1 MVELSQLDLRYE
13 GCRLKSP
20 AVEARLLAG
29 IAQAGIQQPL
39 QGVELSSTRVLLDGF
54 KRLRCAQKLHL
65 STVPFVSLAPEE
77 ATGIVCL
84 LRAAN
89 DHALSL
95 LEQAR
100 FLDELKAGCGLSVAE
115 IAQQLSRSKAWVSLR
130 LGVLAE
136 LSPVVREALF
146 EGSFPVYSYL
156 YSLRPFRRLNGAAA
170 LDEFVTALRGQKLS
184 ARQIEQLA
192 HGFFRGPE
200 SFRQEIRKG
209 HLTLPLQQLKDLPD
223 DPDGCSEFERLFL
236 ADLEQAQKL
245 WVRLMTKSPDQ
256 RLSSRPFRAQAHLLC
271 AGLLSRL
278 PAFTKT
284 LQTLYDHCGQTSGGV
299 PPAPGRS
306 APSPNLS
313 PTATEP
319 KRRAADHCA
328 IRADAFEPSSPEL
341 DPRSGTIA
349 ATAPGVRWLRPAHD
363 GKASGRARPGG
374 QILYADAASA
384 GSGHLR
390 ADEPTL

>member
-1 MVELSQLDLRYE
+1 M
-13 GCRLKSP
+13 
-20 AVEARLLAG
+20 AA
-29 IAQAGIQQPL
+29 IAQVGIQQPL
-39 QGVELSSTRVLLDGF
+39 QGVELSGTRILLDGF
-54 KRLRCAQKLHL
+54 KRLRCAKKLHL

-77 ATGIVCL
+77 AAGIICL

-136 LSPVVREALF
+136 LSPVVKEALF
-146 EGSFPVYSYL
+146 DGSFPVYGYF
-156 YSLRPFRRLNGAAA
+156 YTLRPFRRLNGTAAI
-170 LDEFVTALRGQKLS
+170 DEFVTALRGKKLS

-200 SFRQEIRKG
+200 SFREQIRQG
-209 HLTLPLQQLKDLPD
+209 HLTLPLQQLKDLPH
-223 DPDGCSEFERLFL
+223 DPDGCSEFERLCL
-236 ADLEQAQKL
+236 VDLEQAQKVL
-245 WVRLMTKSPDQ
+245 VRLMTKSPDQ

-284 LQTLYDHCGQTSGGV
+284 LQTLYDHCGQT
-299 PPAPGRS
+299 
-306 APSPNLS
+306 
-313 PTATEP
+313 
-319 KRRAADHCA
+319 
-328 IRADAFEPSSPEL
+328 
-341 DPRSGTIA
+341 
-349 ATAPGVRWLRPAHD
+349 
-363 GKASGRARPGG
+363 
-374 QILYADAASA
+374 
-384 GSGHLR
+384 
-390 ADEPTL
+390 

>member
-1 MVELSQLDLRYE
+1 MNNHLDQPSGPAVVVELSQLDLRYE

-20 AVEARLLAG
+20 VVEARLLAA

-39 QGVELSSTRVLLDGF
+39 QGIELSSTRVLLDGF
-54 KRLRCAQKLHL
+54 KRVRCAKKLHL
-65 STVPFVSLAPEE
+65 STVSFVSLALEE
-77 ATGIVCL
+77 ATGIICL

-136 LSPVVREALF
+136 LSAVVREALF
-146 EGSFPVYSYL
+146 DGSFPVYSYL
-156 YSLRPFRRLNGAAA
+156 YTLRPFRRLNGSNA
-170 LDEFVTALRGQKLS
+170 LDEFVTALRGKKLS
-184 ARQIEQLA
+184 ARQIELLA

-200 SFRQEIRKG
+200 SFREEIRKG
-209 HLTLPLQQLKDLPD
+209 NLTLPLQQLQDLPE

-236 ADLEQAQKL
+236 ADLEQAQKVL
-245 WVRLMTKSPDQ
+245 IRLMTKSPDQ

-278 PAFTKT
+278 PAFSKT
-284 LQTLYDHCGQTSGGV
+284 IRTVYDYCGQT
-299 PPAPGRS
+299 
-306 APSPNLS
+306 
-313 PTATEP
+313 
-319 KRRAADHCA
+319 
-328 IRADAFEPSSPEL
+328 
-341 DPRSGTIA
+341 
-349 ATAPGVRWLRPAHD
+349 
-363 GKASGRARPGG
+363 
-374 QILYADAASA
+374 
-384 GSGHLR
+384 
-390 ADEPTL
+390 

>member
-1 MVELSQLDLRYE
+1 MNSRLDHRFGPAVVVELSQLDLRYE

-20 AVEARLLAG
+20 AAEARLLAA
-29 IAQAGIQQPL
+29 IAQVGIQQPL
-39 QGVELSSTRVLLDGF
+39 LGVELSSARILLDGF

-77 ATGIVCL
+77 AAGIVCL

-100 FLDELKAGCGLSVAE
+100 FLDELKAGCGLSVAD

-136 LSPVVREALF
+136 LSPTVKEALF
-146 EGSFPVYSYL
+146 DGSFPVYAYL
-156 YSLRPFRRLNGAAA
+156 YTLRPFRRLNGAVAI
-170 LDEFVTALRGQKLS
+170 DEFVTALRGEKLS

-236 ADLEQAQKL
+236 ADLEQAQKVL
-245 WVRLMTKSPDQ
+245 VRLMTKSPDQ

-278 PAFTKT
+278 PSFTKT
-284 LQTLYDHCGQTSGGV
+284 IQALYDHCGQT
-299 PPAPGRS
+299 
-306 APSPNLS
+306 
-313 PTATEP
+313 
-319 KRRAADHCA
+319 
-328 IRADAFEPSSPEL
+328 
-341 DPRSGTIA
+341 
-349 ATAPGVRWLRPAHD
+349 
-363 GKASGRARPGG
+363 
-374 QILYADAASA
+374 
-384 GSGHLR
+384 
-390 ADEPTL
+390 

>member
-1 MVELSQLDLRYE
+1 MKNHLEPGSAPAALVELAQLDLRYE

-20 AVEARLLAG
+20 VAEARLLAA
-29 IAQAGIQQPL
+29 IAQAGVQQPL
-39 QGVELSSTRVLLDGF
+39 QGVEASSRRVLLDGF

-136 LSPVVREALF
+136 LSPLVREALF
-146 EGSFPVYSYL
+146 DGSFPVYSYL
-156 YSLRPFRRLNGAAA
+156 YTLRPFRRLHGAAA
-170 LDEFVTALRGQKLS
+170 IDEFVTALRGKKLS
-184 ARQIEQLA
+184 SRQIEHLA

-200 SFRQEIRKG
+200 SMRQEIRKG
-209 HLTLPLQQLKDLPD
+209 HLTLPLQQLKALPEG
-223 DPDGCSEFERLFL
+223 PDSGSEFERLFL
-236 ADLEQAQKL
+236 ADLEQALKIL
-245 WVRLMTKSPDQ
+245 VRLMTKSADA
-256 RLSSRPFRAQAHLLC
+256 RLSSRPFCAQAHLLC

-284 LQTLYDHCGQTSGGV
+284 LHTLYDRCGQT
-299 PPAPGRS
+299 
-306 APSPNLS
+306 
-313 PTATEP
+313 
-319 KRRAADHCA
+319 
-328 IRADAFEPSSPEL
+328 
-341 DPRSGTIA
+341 
-349 ATAPGVRWLRPAHD
+349 
-363 GKASGRARPGG
+363 
-374 QILYADAASA
+374 
-384 GSGHLR
+384 
-390 ADEPTL
+390 

>member
-1 MVELSQLDLRYE
+1 MWPGYMKSHLEPGSGSAALVELSQLDLRYE

-20 AVEARLLAG
+20 AAESRLLAA

-77 ATGIVCL
+77 AAGIVCL

-136 LSPVVREALF
+136 LSPLVREALF
-146 EGSFPVYSYL
+146 DGSFPVYSYL
-156 YSLRPFRRLNGAAA
+156 YTLRPFRRLHGAAA
-170 LDEFVTALRGQKLS
+170 IDEFVTALRGKKLS
-184 ARQIEQLA
+184 SRQVEHLA

-209 HLTLPLQQLKDLPD
+209 HLALPLQQLRDRPD
-223 DPDGCSEFERLFL
+223 DPDGCSEFERLVL
-236 ADLEQAQKL
+236 ADLEQAQKVL
-245 WVRLMTKSPDQ
+245 VRLMTKNAEPW
-256 RLSSRPFRAQAHLLC
+256 LSSRPFRAQAHLLC

-284 LQTLYDHCGQTSGGV
+284 LHTLYDHCGQTSGGV
-299 PPAPGRS
+299 PPASGRDT
-306 APSPNLS
+306 PSPDLPS
-313 PTATEP
+313 TATEP
-319 KRRAADHCA
+319 QRRAADYRSV
-328 IRADAFEPSSPEL
+328 RADAS
-341 DPRSGTIA
+341 
-349 ATAPGVRWLRPAHD
+349 
-363 GKASGRARPGG
+363 
-374 QILYADAASA
+374 
-384 GSGHLR
+384 
-390 ADEPTL
+390 